1 MREFEKMIVKEN
13 HEYRVQNQS
22 LQLLGDT
29 FETPFYL
36 YDLDLIAKQYK
47 SLYQYI
53 PWPALKIHYAMKAN
67 YNKDILLRLRE
78 ANACLD
84 AVSPAEVLL
93 ALSLGFKA
101 ESIIFTANHMTDAD
115 MHRVKAQNVLL
126 NIDSLFRL
134 ERYGEQ
140 YPGTEVSLRFNPD
153 VVAGENEKV
162 QTGGKAAKFGL
173 LLDEASQAAAI
184 ARQYNLQV
192 VGVHM
197 HAGSG
202 IADTEAV
209 YQGMKNVLQIAT
221 RERFPELRFVDF
233 GGGFKVKYHP
243 EESEVNYADFGAKIV
258 QLFTA
263 YCREYGKE
271 LELCFEPGK
280 YVAAEA
286 GCLIMQVNT
295 VREAYGRVIIGT
307 DAGFPQCIRPVFYGA
322 YHPILNISN
331 PTGTLCDYDI
341 YGNTCESGDC
351 FAKQRLLPTVKVGD
365 YLGILNAGAYCF
377 SMASVYNLRPLPAE
391 VVVQEGIVRL
401 SRPKLTAEELVQQVL
416 AAYKA

>member
-1 MREFEKMIVKEN
+1 MSEFWKMILKSN
-13 HEYRVQNQS
+13 HEYSVQDQS
-22 LQLLGDT
+22 LQSLGDT

-36 YDLDLIAKQYK
+36 YDLDLIEKQYK

-67 YNKDILLRLRE
+67 YNKDILMRLRE
-78 ANACLD
+78 ANACID

-93 ALSLGFKA
+93 ALSLGFKP
-101 ESIIFTANHMTDAD
+101 EKIIFTANHMTDAD
-115 MHRVKAQNVLL
+115 MHMVKAQKVLL

-134 ERYGEQ
+134 ERYAEC
-140 YPGTEVSLRFNPD
+140 YPGSEVSLRFNPD
-153 VVAGENEKV
+153 VVTGENEKV

-173 LLDEASQAAAI
+173 ILEEAAQAAAI
-184 ARQYNLQV
+184 VQKYDLQV

-202 IADTEAV
+202 IADTETV

-221 RERFPELRFVDF
+221 RERFPKLRFVDF

-243 EESEVNYADFGAKIV
+243 EELEVDYADFGKKIV
-258 QLFTA
+258 QLFAA

-271 LELCFEPGK
+271 LELYFEPGK

-322 YHPILNISN
+322 YHPIINISN
-331 PTGTLCDYDI
+331 PNGTLCEYDV

-351 FAKQRLLPTVKVGD
+351 FAKQRLLSEVKVGD
-365 YLGILNAGAYCF
+365 YLCILNAGAYCF
-377 SMASVYNLRPLPAE
+377 SMASIYNLRSLPAE
-391 VVVQEGIVRL
+391 VVIQQGMVRM
-401 SRPKLTAEELVQQVL
+401 SRPKATPEQLVQQVL
-416 AAYKA
+416 AAYRG